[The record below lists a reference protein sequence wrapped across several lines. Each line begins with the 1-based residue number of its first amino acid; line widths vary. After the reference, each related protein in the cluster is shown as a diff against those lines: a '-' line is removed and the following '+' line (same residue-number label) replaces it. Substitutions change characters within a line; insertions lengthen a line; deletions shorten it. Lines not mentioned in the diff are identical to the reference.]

1 MKRALVYTG
10 SGWDLYLSKPI
21 LKLTGFIPK
30 EDKLLLT
37 VEKDV
42 LIVSKIKPD
51 EEEIYKGRMIKSI
64 SKCGSGWSLYI
75 PVDIIELL
83 DINPETDLVNYQVD
97 GQVLIIKK
105 AD

>member
-42 LIVSKIKPD
+42 LIVSKIKP
-51 EEEIYKGRMIKSI
+51 
-64 SKCGSGWSLYI
+64 
-75 PVDIIELL
+75 
-83 DINPETDLVNYQVD
+83 
-97 GQVLIIKK
+97 
-105 AD
+105 